1 MISIEPTTDTSYM
14 QAVISDPRV
23 YNDTKDDSLPV
34 VPAIVDFDS
43 LLEAGVVFL
52 KALRDGIEA
61 GLFMFVPKGQG
72 VYEAHTI
79 LLPNCRG
86 AAAIKAARAAVNW
99 MFSRTICREVRSYAF
114 SDTPAVQWFAKAV
127 GLHEISR
134 QPHSAT
140 RSGQPVEMIYYAA
153 TIGQWQTQG
162 AN

>member
-1 MISIEPTTDTSYM
+1 MITVEPTTDTDYM
-14 QAVISDPRV
+14 QEVISNPKV
-23 YNDTKDDSLPV
+23 YQDTKDDSLPPS
-34 VPAIVDFDS
+34 PAFVDFQG
-43 LLEAGVVFL
+43 LMEAGVVFL
-52 KALRDGIEA
+52 KAIRDGISA
-61 GLFMFVPKGQG
+61 GIFMFVPKGRG

-86 AAAIKAARAAVNW
+86 SAAIKAARAAVSW
-99 MFSRTICREVRSYAF
+99 MFGRTICREVRSYSF

-134 QPHSAT
+134 QPHPST
-140 RSGQPVEMIYYAA
+140 RGGKPVEMIYYAT